1 VIVEAHGGSIVCESE
16 EAEGTTVR
24 IELPRARDGAEM
36 HAQHAE
42 VA

>member
-1 VIVEAHGGSIVCESE
+1 VIVVAHGGSIVCVSD